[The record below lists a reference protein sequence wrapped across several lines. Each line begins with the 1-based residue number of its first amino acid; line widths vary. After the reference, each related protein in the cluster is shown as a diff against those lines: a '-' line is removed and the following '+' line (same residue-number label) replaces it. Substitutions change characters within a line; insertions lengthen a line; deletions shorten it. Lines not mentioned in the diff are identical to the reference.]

1 MVVVWLAEAL
11 LPAAV
16 VKVTVTVHEPV
27 PGPAVKVVVTV
38 VSVPGGYD
46 AGLTLPHPAGDTV
59 NVQVQ
64 SPRLLPGLPVAVSVA
79 VSPTFMVAGSPVN
92 ERMDGAVVVQ
102 PTTPIIAMI
111 VTSANPL
118 FRVIYSNLLFFKFC
132 GFWLKSCSFGKTRPT
147 TSFWAFWVLYIKAQ
161 TRPKFKRGPGLGPL
175 LFPLIA
181 SAKPR

>member
-79 VSPTFMVAGSPVN
+79 VSPTFMVAGSPMN
-92 ERMDGAVVVQ
+92 EKMDGAVVVQ
-102 PTTPIIAMI
+102 PATPIIAMI
-111 VTSANPL
+111 VTNANPL
-118 FRVIYSNLLFFKFC
+118 FRVIY
-132 GFWLKSCSFGKTRPT
+132 R
-147 TSFWAFWVLYIKAQ
+147 TSFFSSFVDS
-161 TRPKFKRGPGLGPL
+161 G
-175 LFPLIA
+175 
-181 SAKPR
+181 

>member
-11 LPAAV
+11 LPEAV
-16 VKVTVTVHEPV
+16 VKVTVTVHGPV

-46 AGLTLPHPAGDTV
+46 SGLTLPHPDPYTV

-64 SPRLLPGLPVAVSVA
+64 SPWVLPGFPVAVSVA
-79 VSPTFMVAGSPVN
+79 VSPGFMVAGSPVN
-92 ERMDGAVVVQ
+92 EMMNGAVVVQ

-118 FRVIYSNLLFFKFC
+118 FRVIY
-132 GFWLKSCSFGKTRPT
+132 R
-147 TSFWAFWVLYIKAQ
+147 TSFFSSFVDS
-161 TRPKFKRGPGLGPL
+161 G
-175 LFPLIA
+175 
-181 SAKPR
+181 